1 MLTGMVNS
9 LKMQPTKIFFSMI
22 SLLQELTTATLEIIM
37 KPVLFAI
44 AFQMALTSATFAK
57 DQNMPTAP
65 VQELNLSLDA
75 MSLTT
80 KEISKRDK
88 LLKPIYE
95 NYETV
100 NLSSV
105 ANALETAYGM
115 NIYHHMEGKDLDLKN
130 KKNVMEN
137 AVRYFVGGES
147 LFNQAAEGVLAYK
160 NSVNVKKVDNY
171 YSTSEFNPLSV
182 KLIEGNPKKW
192 NETSTM
198 KSPSLLASYSEKN
211 AIRDAIFN
219 SKVGTREALYTS
231 TQNRLFTAPVMSDFL
246 EAMKNLNLKAID
258 ATVTFV
264 NGSVKEAGYDK
275 PYKVVYPTFSKIAPI
290 PQPVIFI
297 SSNATYSDLTQ
308 LLTEHAP
315 KIFAYNKLF
324 MANLLPSVN
333 EINDLLIKYPNIIK
347 EVEMKAGK
355 VSRANMINAVQS
367 AFLNVTYGTGVLLAA
382 PVGLA
387 AMAASAVF
395 SPIFIT
401 MIVVVL

>member
-1 MLTGMVNS
+1 
-9 LKMQPTKIFFSMI
+9 
-22 SLLQELTTATLEIIM
+22 M

-44 AFQMALTSATFAK
+44 AIQMALTSAAFAK
-57 DQNMPTAP
+57 DVKMPTAP
-65 VQELNLSLDA
+65 VEELNLSLDVMA
-75 MSLTT
+75 LTT

-105 ANALETAYGM
+105 ANALESAYGM
-115 NIYHHMEGKDLDLKN
+115 NIYHHMIEKSLDLKN

-137 AVRYFVGGES
+137 AVRYFVGSES
-147 LFNQAAEGVLAYK
+147 LFNQAAEGVLAYG
-160 NSVNVKKVDNY
+160 NSVNVKANDNY
-171 YSTSEFNPLSV
+171 YGTNDFRPLEL

-192 NETSTM
+192 NPTINVN
-198 KSPSLLASYSEKN
+198 SPSLLTTKAVKST
-211 AIRDAIFN
+211 IQDVLFG
-219 SKVGTREALYTS
+219 SKIGTREALFTS

-264 NGSVKEAGYDK
+264 NGTVVEGQYSV

-297 SSNATYSDLTQ
+297 SSNATYSDITQ

-315 KIFAYNKLF
+315 KIYAYNKLF

-333 EINDLLIKYPNIIK
+333 EINDILIKYPNIIK
-347 EVEMKAGK
+347 EVEKKAGK

-387 AMAASAVF
+387 AMAASSVF